1 SWLDVYSEGGGGRNT
16 SFPTSEAGARRAA
29 TAAWLDIY
37 SEKGESVNYAER
49 FLDSVSPIL
58 APVFDFLSRGQ
69 YASANVAETILDALP
84 EDASGWLTSPF
95 GLLGMLGSLD
105 WEELKTIPQEF
116 RAGLTGE
123 KKGDYIN
130 IAHERLPESWPDWL
144 KSAIGF
150 AGNIFLD
157 PFTYLGIGAVTKTG
171 GRSLLSVAG
180 RGLDQLPGALGRAG
194 RAVDTRVFEGTGKA
208 AARIR
213 ETKAGQWLQ
222 KHFSSR
228 GPISDEE
235 LWKRYQLAKDEA
247 EWLVQKA
254 IERNVPLEK
263 AVQDIEKNLGVPRDV
278 LMDLIERPR
287 DIQFTKDG
295 SKILY

>member
-1 SWLDVYSEGGGGRNT
+1 MASWLEVYSEGGGGRNT

-69 YASANVAETILDALP
+69 YASANVMETMLDALP
-84 EDASGWLTSPF
+84 EDAAGWLNSPF

-105 WEELKTIPQEF
+105 WEELRTIPQEL

-123 KKGDYIN
+123 KKGDYID

-150 AGNIFLD
+150 AANIFLD
-157 PFTYLGIGAVTKTG
+157 PFTYTGFGAVTKVGTG
-171 GRSLLSVAG
+171 AKLGAKVGRRSLISVAG

-194 RAVDTRVFEGTGKA
+194 RAVDDFVFGGIEKA
-208 AARIR
+208 VARIR

-235 LWKRYQLAKDEA
+235 LWKRYQLDRKSTR
-247 EWLVQKA
+247 LNSSHVK
-254 IERNVPLEK
+254 ISY
-263 AVQDIEKNLGVPRDV
+263 AVFCLKKKKNTR
-278 LMDLIERPR
+278 
-287 DIQFTKDG
+287 TK
-295 SKILY
+295 